1 MKQSFINQIIL
12 CDNCKS
18 AFIINV
24 EGDQT
29 TCDGCI
35 AERELTHEIIDS
47 GALRGVVHDCY

>member
-1 MKQSFINQIIL
+1 MKQSFINQITL

-24 EGDQT
+24 EGDGT

-47 GALRGVVHDCY
+47 GALNGVVHDCY